1 MIARHW
7 RALAR
12 AEEAQRYV
20 EHLRKDTFPAL
31 EQIAGFVDASILHR
45 TVRNGVEFV
54 IVTRWA
60 SMAAIE
66 SFAGSDP
73 ERAVVPPKV
82 IAMMV
87 EYDGR
92 VKHFDVLD

>member
-12 AEEAQRYV
+12 SNQAQNYV
-20 EHLRKDTFPAL
+20 EHLRGDTFPAL
-31 EQIAGFVDASILHR
+31 KRIAGFIDGSILR
-45 TVRNGVEFV
+45 RAVSDGVEFHV
-54 IVTRWA
+54 VTRWE
-60 SMAAIE
+60 SIAAIE

-73 ERAVVPPKV
+73 ERAVVPPNV
-82 IAMMV
+82 VAMMI

-92 VKHFDVLD
+92 VKHFEVVE